1 MKIVIELPEDFY
13 WRMKYQNGMSVSE
26 AEVVVNA
33 FYNSLIV
40 SDELHILTK
49 EAYSDLCLR
58 ASEKS
63 PCALCQWHKVGEDTY
78 CWECN
83 ARPIEEGAE
92 E

>member
-1 MKIVIELPEDFY
+1 MTRE
-13 WRMKYQNGMSVSE
+13 E
-26 AEVVVNA
+26 AISNLENQMLRFA
-33 FYNSLIV
+33 EGTEPDLALQMAIQA
-40 SDELHILTK
+40 LK
-49 EAYSDLCLR
+49 E
-58 ASEKS
+58 KT

>member
-1 MKIVIELPEDFY
+1 MKEILIRMTEQQYDELPEMPLVTLHSII
-13 WRMKYQNGMSVSE
+13 RNGQ
-26 AEVVVNA
+26 
-33 FYNSLIV
+33 
-40 SDELHILTK
+40 ILPKGET
-49 EAYSDLCLR
+49 
-58 ASEKS
+58 S